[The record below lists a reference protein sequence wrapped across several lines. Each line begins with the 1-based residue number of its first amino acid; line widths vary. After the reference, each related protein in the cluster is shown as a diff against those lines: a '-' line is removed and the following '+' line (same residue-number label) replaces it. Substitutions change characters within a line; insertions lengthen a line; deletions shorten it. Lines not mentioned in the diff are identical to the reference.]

1 MTPQSSTS
9 QTTASIVWPRPDL
22 ATCVFCML
30 VRDTRGDTL
39 EPLQRFNFFPASP
52 MCCITWVLAG
62 DLHLITQPEHMQRPW
77 TAPKAPRLT
86 ASGAQVGPLVSWNPG
101 ETFAITLCCYPDAF
115 AAVTGLDLSAFA
127 GRAVPAEEVL
137 PERLLAACRSFHDA
151 VLRDGLTASLLA
163 LEDELEVRWSSAR
176 PAGSEPMHWLQDWSR
191 NLVARAALSA
201 PGRSARQ
208 VARRVKALTG
218 VSKRDLNSLA
228 HTEQLYA
235 HIHKAMQE
243 GQLDWAELAA
253 SSGFADQAH
262 MIKRLRRH
270 TGFTPQQL
278 GRHAANDEAFWA
290 YRLLGQYFSQAT
302 DEGKRTA
309 TEMNGG

>member
-1 MTPQSSTS
+1 MTTENPAN

-22 ATCVFCML
+22 AGCVFCLL
-30 VRDTRGDTL
+30 VRDTRGVAL
-39 EPLQRFNFFPASP
+39 QHPQRFNFFPASP
-52 MCCITWVLAG
+52 LCCVTWVLAG
-62 DLHLITQPEHMQRPW
+62 DLHLITQPDHMQRPW
-77 TAPKAPRLT
+77 TAPLMPRLT
-86 ASGAQVGPLVSWNPG
+86 ASGAQVGPVVSWNPS
-101 ETFAITLCCYPDAF
+101 ETYTVTMGLYPDAF
-115 AAVTGLDLSAFA
+115 AAMTGLDLSTFA
-127 GRAVPAEEVL
+127 GQAVPAAEVL

-151 VLRDGLTASLLA
+151 VLHDGLTASLPA
-163 LEDELEVRWSSAR
+163 LEHELEVLWSSAR
-176 PAGSEPMHWLQDWSR
+176 PAGSRPVHWLQDWSR

-218 VSKRDLNSLA
+218 VSKRDLNSLG

-235 HIHKAMQE
+235 HIHEAMQH
-243 GQLDWAELAA
+243 GRLDWAELAA

-270 TGFTPQQL
+270 TGFTPGQL
-278 GRHAANDEAFWA
+278 GQRAANDEAFWA
-290 YRLLGQYFSQAT
+290 YRLLGQYFSRAT
-302 DEGKRTA
+302 DEETQTG